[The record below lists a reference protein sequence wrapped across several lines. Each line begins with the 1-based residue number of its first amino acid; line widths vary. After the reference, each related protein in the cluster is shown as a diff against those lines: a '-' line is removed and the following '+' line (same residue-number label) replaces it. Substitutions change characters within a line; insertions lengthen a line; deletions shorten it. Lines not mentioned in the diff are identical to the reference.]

1 MTNKL
6 PLLLMLV
13 FASPGIAGVLTL
25 RATTIGDSCDDTYSR
40 ETLLG
45 SMPAAQAQQMYETG
59 TMLFTDSSVTGQ
71 VTQTLYQCR
80 GGYPGAVFGYS
91 ITVRPER
98 RRRREACTMQ
108 PRRRLWPNWVRRSW
122 IPTSSRQRTGRPL
135 TVSRADHA
143 RSAAGTPRTPTACM
157 SRCRRAR
164 LPTNGPWLP
173 RCASSSLMARPSRVS
188 CQSIT

>member
-13 FASPGIAGVLTL
+13 FASPGMAGVLTL

-45 SMPAAQAQQMYETG
+45 SVPAAQAQQMYETG

-91 ITVRPER
+91 ITVQTGA
-98 RRRREACTMQ
+98 EAK
-108 PRRRLWPNWVRRSW
+108 
-122 IPTSSRQRTGRPL
+122 
-135 TVSRADHA
+135 A
-143 RSAAGTPRTPTACM
+143 RSLYDAAKAEVVAQLGAPQLDSDKLKAADRKAFDSVAGGPRALSSWDAANAYSVHVSLQKSSTSDQWTVVTSVRQQQPDGTPKP
-157 SRCRRAR
+157 
-164 LPTNGPWLP
+164 G
-173 RCASSSLMARPSRVS
+173 
-188 CQSIT
+188 